1 MMNGLDMELLNL
13 GFSEDFVASINEAKR
28 FEDYDVKIESPNFQS
43 CVNETTSSTEIEVTQ
58 EPTTCSNFLV
68 ENE

>member
-1 MMNGLDMELLNL
+1 MNGLDKELLNL
-13 GFSEDFVASINEAKR
+13 GFSDDFVASINEAKQ

-58 EPTTCSNFLV
+58 EPTTCSNILV

>member
-1 MMNGLDMELLNL
+1 MMNGLDKELLNL
-13 GFSEDFVASINEAKR
+13 GFSDDFVASINEAKQ

-58 EPTTCSNFLV
+58 EPTTCSNILV

>member
-1 MMNGLDMELLNL
+1 MMDGLDKELMNL
-13 GFSEDFVASINEAKR
+13 GFSEDFIASINEAKQ
-28 FEDYDVKIESPNFQS
+28 FDDYDVKIENPNYQP

-68 ENE
+68 ENG